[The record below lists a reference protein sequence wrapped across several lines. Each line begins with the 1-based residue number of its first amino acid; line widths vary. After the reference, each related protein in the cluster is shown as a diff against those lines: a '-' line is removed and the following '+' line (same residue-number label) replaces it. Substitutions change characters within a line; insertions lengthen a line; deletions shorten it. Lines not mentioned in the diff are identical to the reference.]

1 MLRSTSAALA
11 TLLLVSACQPGAGD
25 LASDG
30 PLLDPSAQAPLGE
43 AINSPTDG
51 FDNEISAD

>member
-11 TLLLVSACQPGAGD
+11 ILVLVSACEPGASD

-30 PLLDPSAQAPLGE
+30 PVLDPNAQAPLGE

-51 FDNEISAD
+51 FENEITAD